1 MSIRQSILRT
11 VCLLGIFCSAVG
23 AIDTA
28 EAVEAVSRDF
38 QVRPLERIPAGTEIK
53 PEGTQGWSDLVL
65 FVKGSLG
72 KGDVDAASSTVR
84 DYAALFNLAYMANV
98 AKDSEGNYTLDK
110 IGIGFTTKIDGR
122 DVVISSDT
130 HKPLGADLGMIGG
143 AVFSA
148 NERALDDIVQV
159 ARYRDGVIFD
169 APTIMLR
176 DGKHKKVIVRFF
188 VWVSPQ
194 GTVGTVC
201 WALDGYGHPE
211 YAPIDNDVVLLRP
224 HLVEDR
230 VMHVD
235 GNRFTFGIPSEDAFA
250 VVSLPPG
257 REYKVD
263 NDLATLLAKKQYD
276 PQTFFTTVQ
285 KLSQALSA
293 N

>member
-1 MSIRQSILRT
+1 MKTTRFRIVFGLIAAL
-11 VCLLGIFCSAVG
+11 
-23 AIDTA
+23 AISTLQQQTTM
-28 EAVEAVSRDF
+28 AVESVARDF
-38 QVRPLERIPAGTEIK
+38 QVRPLERIPPGTPIVA
-53 PEGTQGWSDLVL
+53 EGAPGWSDLIL

-72 KGDVDAASSTVR
+72 RGDVDAASSTVQR
-84 DYAALFNLAYMANV
+84 YASLFNLAYMANV
-98 AKDSEGNYTLDK
+98 EKNADGKYSLDK
-110 IGIGFTTKIDGR
+110 IGVGFTTKIDGQ
-122 DVVISSDT
+122 DVVISSST
-130 HKPLGADLGMIGG
+130 HKQLGADLGMIGG

-148 NERALDDIVQV
+148 NEAALNEIVQV
-159 ARYRDGVIFD
+159 ARYRDGAIFD

-201 WALDGYGHPE
+201 WVLEGYGSDR
-211 YAPIDNDVVLLRP
+211 YQAPFSEVVLLRP
-224 HLVEDR
+224 RLIEDR

-257 REYKVD
+257 REYQIEDELSELISHKR
-263 NDLATLLAKKQYD
+263 YD
-276 PQTFFTTVQ
+276 AQSFFNTIR
-285 KLSQALSA
+285 KLSETLAA